1 MFCLFFCF
9 LKRKS
14 KQLLLPFFALFRTL
28 TPKNI
33 IIFNNTRVRKN
44 KNNNVIRLREQSDVL
59 FFSLLLQKIF
69 IVSSER
75 SAFKLLLVEEF

>member
-1 MFCLFFCF
+1 M
-9 LKRKS
+9 
-14 KQLLLPFFALFRTL
+14 
-28 TPKNI
+28 
-33 IIFNNTRVRKN
+33 RKN
-44 KNNNVIRLREQSDVL
+44 KNKNVIRLREQSDVL